1 MNGKEDF
8 CSMRTKN
15 LSLNALK
22 MSSGKFA
29 LAVKYFNQIGL
40 AVLVALCGLF
50 VFVLRCQHREKIRMT
65 YDPEDPRQK

>member
-1 MNGKEDF
+1 
-8 CSMRTKN
+8 MRTKN